1 MNDMTHLTLNAND
14 NDHYLLLMVL
24 DHISPRAALMKPG
37 EIIKAKGLFDPV
49 FWDLLSDAERI
60 YFGRLVVRLVAEG
73 RLPLVNLGAS
83 PRTRNHVVY
92 RKIL

>member
-1 MNDMTHLTLNAND
+1 MNDMTHLTPNAND

-73 RLPLVNLGAS
+73 RVPLVNLGAS
-83 PRTRNHVVY
+83 PRTRNHVIY

>member
-1 MNDMTHLTLNAND
+1 MENDVITMILE
-14 NDHYLLLMVL
+14 
-24 DHISPRAALMKPG
+24 HISPRAALMKPG

-49 FWDLLSDAERI
+49 FWDLLSDVERI

-73 RLPLVNLGAS
+73 RVPLVNLGAS

-92 RKIL
+92 QKI